1 MKKYRK
7 KKRRPRRRY
16 RKRPRKRR
24 PKMSK
29 INYLKLRHKT
39 LVPDQ
44 LYTKLRF
51 NDYLDLTNE
60 QVPVRS
66 FTFAMNGIHECLIG
80 VGGQPLGKDQWGAF
94 YQRYQVLASKISVTL
109 LSGSGSGNT
118 PRAEICVYP
127 SNESTAVGFPS
138 CKEQPYMRQ
147 RYLTGGQNN
156 WMGKISQYITVR
168 KLQGRVS
175 EDNNYTGVLPEGV
188 SNNPVTQLFWQ
199 VVMSTLNPQENL
211 NHYLSFDIIYYVKLY
226 QPKTLLTS
234 S

>member
-1 MKKYRK
+1 
-7 KKRRPRRRY
+7 
-16 RKRPRKRR
+16 
-24 PKMSK
+24 MSK

-51 NDYLDLTNE
+51 NDSLDLTNDL
-60 QVPVRS
+60 QSSRS
-66 FTFAMNGIHECLIG
+66 FAFAMNGIHECLIG

-94 YQRYQVLASKISVTL
+94 YQRYQVLASKMSITI
-109 LSGSGSGNT
+109 LSGAGVGNS
-118 PRAEICVYP
+118 PRAEICLYP
-127 SNESTAVGFPS
+127 TSDAIALSFPS
-138 CKEQPYMRQ
+138 CKEQPYMRH

-156 WMGKISQYITVR
+156 WMGKISQYITTR

-175 EDNNYTGVLPEGV
+175 EDNNYTGVLPEGL

-199 VVMSTLNPQENL
+199 VVVRTLDPGDFL
-211 NHYLSFDIIYYVKLY
+211 DHYISFDITYFVKLY
-226 QPKTLLTS
+226 QPRSLLTS